1 MSNASVSLILTVIGD
16 DRPGLVGELAQVI
29 SAHQGNWLQSSMAQL
44 AGKFAGIVE
53 VSVDEAQADALRNA
67 LGQLVG
73 LKVTVESAL
82 PQKLCGAV
90 SPGGT
95 ALTGRRLKL
104 ALVGHDRIGIVRE
117 VSQVL
122 AHHAVNVE
130 SLETHTSS
138 APMSAAVLFH
148 AIAELTAAPDLDV
161 AALTGELE
169 RISNDL
175 MVDITLDE
183 TIR

>member
-67 LGQLVG
+67 LGQLAG

-82 PQKLCGAV
+82 PQK
-90 SPGGT
+90 S

-148 AIAELTAAPDLDV
+148 AVAELTAAPDLDV

-183 TIR
+183 TIRA

>member
-1 MSNASVSLILTVIGD
+1 MAHHLVLTVIGD
-16 DRPGLVGELAQVI
+16 DRPGLVGELSTVI
-29 SAHQGNWLQSSMAQL
+29 SAHQGSWLESSMAQL

-53 VSVDEAQADALRNA
+53 VAVDEAQAGALRLA
-67 LGQLVG
+67 LGELAG
-73 LKVTVESAL
+73 LKVTVESA
-82 PQKLCGAV
+82 V
-90 SPGGT
+90 SRKSAPK
-95 ALTGRRLKL
+95 GRRLKL

-148 AIAELTAAPDLDV
+148 AVAELTAAPDLDV
-161 AALTGELE
+161 GALTGELE

-183 TIR
+183 TIRA